1 MILIFFILYPYIIVD
16 ILTLNKVPNLII
28 YIYDMGTKIFII
40 INVIYYMF
48 IAKKN
53 EKVFLYEKITNTRNI
68 SVIEKEENN
77 EEIEEKYQE
86 KTQQEDELC
95 YNEKKKK

>member
-1 MILIFFILYPYIIVD
+1 
-16 ILTLNKVPNLII
+16 
-28 YIYDMGTKIFII
+28 
-40 INVIYYMF
+40 MF

-68 SVIEKEENN
+68 SVIEKEEDN
-77 EEIEEKYQE
+77 EEIEEKHQE

>member
-1 MILIFFILYPYIIVD
+1 
-16 ILTLNKVPNLII
+16 
-28 YIYDMGTKIFII
+28 
-40 INVIYYMF
+40 MF

-77 EEIEEKYQE
+77 EEIEEKHQE

-95 YNEKKKK
+95 YNEKKKKWFYNRWRYKWINYLRNFLDRLWLHL